1 MLNSGWPHTM
11 TDAPPPLS
19 PTSTLFPPA
28 SPGSAN
34 VSFANEK
41 TDVSQDSQSD
51 DDTQPTM
58 AEDTL
63 PTTRPQNTAKARCRK
78 KFGIR
83 HASVNPQRGQYV
95 SRIRFITL
103 SCATQEMTHLTTNR
117 NTRRTKRSK
126 KWDQWRASGRSFST
140 NVAGSTPRWLKTGGT
155 LWTCS

>member
-1 MLNSGWPHTM
+1 M
-11 TDAPPPLS
+11 TDTPPTLS
-19 PTSTLFPPA
+19 PTSTLFPPP

-34 VSFANEK
+34 VSCADEK
-41 TDVSQDSQSD
+41 AEVSQDSQSE

-58 AEDTL
+58 AKHEDTL
-63 PTTRPQNTAKARCRK
+63 PTTRSQNTAKPKRRK
-78 KFGIR
+78 KFGIK
-83 HASVNPQRGQYV
+83 HASVNPQRGQYG

-117 NTRRTKRSK
+117 NMRRTKRLK
-126 KWDQWRASGRSFST
+126 KWDQWRAYGRCFST